1 MMKLFSKGTKLFSIL
16 KFKCPH
22 CHEGDF
28 FKSNNPYNF
37 SSMAVTYDNCPNCK
51 RKLLIEPGF
60 YYGAMYVSYA
70 FGVAHIISFVVA
82 KFVLDFEMA
91 FWNFI
96 ILVGSAL
103 LMISPV
109 YYALSKIVWANMFI
123 NFKNE
128 SNERS

>member
-1 MMKLFSKGTKLFSIL
+1 MKLFSKGTKLFSIL

-82 KFVLDFEMA
+82 KFVLDFEME